1 MSCFCREHDKCR
13 GLGGRRGSREA
24 DLRIRGKTIVA
35 GAKNKVGKERGN
47 AAFGM

>member
-24 DLRIRGKTIVA
+24 NLRIRGKTSVA

-47 AAFGM
+47 ARFGM